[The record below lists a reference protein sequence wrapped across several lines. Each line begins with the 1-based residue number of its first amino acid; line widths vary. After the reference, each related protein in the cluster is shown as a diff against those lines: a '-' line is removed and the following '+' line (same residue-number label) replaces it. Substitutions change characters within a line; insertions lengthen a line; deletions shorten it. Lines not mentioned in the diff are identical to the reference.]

1 MKKLFLILT
10 LTMVGYSYLT
20 ATESHD
26 VSSEDE
32 CTVKCKDDNDKLGVW
47 ANGVCTCRSL
57 YQDR

>member
-26 VSSEDE
+26 VSS
-32 CTVKCKDDNDKLGVW
+32 
-47 ANGVCTCRSL
+47 
-57 YQDR
+57 DRTSAKI